1 MSSKFLWVPP
11 SSGTRHTGTRQEGNL
26 TTQGT
31 RGELAQKCRGLR
43 RPRSN
48 VRFVWHARPILFP
61 TASSLLRQMHV
72 MKLHTWPAM
81 LVRQQAT
88 ARLGTST
95 SRKPRGK
102 LGNTEHW
109 MLSVWSS
116 DIDLHIYETCPQ
128 LRLESPVARR
138 ASCGGGELATKSSTA
153 HSSAPFFL
161 SSSHFP

>member
-102 LGNTEHW
+102 LGNAEHW
-109 MLSVWSS
+109 MLSVWLS
-116 DIDLHIYETCPQ
+116 DIDLHIIKNSSDEYIIKKFGDTFM
-128 LRLESPVARR
+128 S
-138 ASCGGGELATKSSTA
+138 SCFFILTYIPFRP
-153 HSSAPFFL
+153 HSVRIRS
-161 SSSHFP
+161 

>member
-102 LGNTEHW
+102 LGNAEHW
-109 MLSVWSS
+109 MLSVWLS
-116 DIDLHIYETCPQ
+116 DIDLHICMYAHAGAHIFDGPRAENGRGSNTCT
-128 LRLESPVARR
+128 RNSE
-138 ASCGGGELATKSSTA
+138 
-153 HSSAPFFL
+153 
-161 SSSHFP
+161 

>member
-102 LGNTEHW
+102 LGNAEHW
-109 MLSVWSS
+109 MLSVWLS
-116 DIDLHIYETCPQ
+116 DIGLHMIALTVYPTV
-128 LRLESPVARR
+128 L
-138 ASCGGGELATKSSTA
+138 
-153 HSSAPFFL
+153 SACCIILSVLGIIIFFFSL
-161 SSSHFP
+161 HFHVSKLGK

>member
-61 TASSLLRQMHV
+61 TASRLLRQMHV

-102 LGNTEHW
+102 LGNAEHW
-109 MLSVWSS
+109 MLSVWLS
-116 DIDLHIYETCPQ
+116 DIGLHIPNSKVCKRIVGCVMCKYKLAQ
-128 LRLESPVARR
+128 LHCLPLDLYILP
-138 ASCGGGELATKSSTA
+138 GI
-153 HSSAPFFL
+153 H
-161 SSSHFP
+161 